1 MKSYFVTN
9 ILHLLFTAGSV
20 MYEHGMRL
28 SRECPGKRGLQRQA
42 QCYLA
47 AMNALRLVDPDYA
60 WIVKPVPPAKPKVF
74 SITFSFIFSSP
85 DPKVHVRYCHHLA
98 SGVCRP
104 SVNFFKHLL

>member
-1 MKSYFVTN
+1 MFCDHYFKP
-9 ILHLLFTAGSV
+9 LLFTAGSV

-47 AMNALRLVDPDYA
+47 AMNALRLVDLNYA

-74 SITFSFIFSSP
+74 SIRLFCSIFYFIFS
-85 DPKVHVRYCHHLA
+85 
-98 SGVCRP
+98 
-104 SVNFFKHLL
+104 